1 MATYLHAISKKKRT
15 VDNISH
21 QSMYASG
28 ANPRRYVH
36 NMALEPMLG
45 HVVGTPQ
52 AATAFCRYVLSAVCS
67 KDAKNPPRIPNLES
81 EISLHK
87 FSSTSRTPPSARDFH
102 TPPPRSWIRVRP
114 AGAHSR
120 SGTYLA
126 FFSFTFSC
134 YYCQFQ
140 RLWHRLIDEASVQ
153 LCGRRTQS
161 SRTCLAAIKQISS
174 RGCSSCAAHN
184 MPLFRP
190 AACVQTD
197 GPLHQGQK
205 VKHSSSCQERAY
217 YYYIFPIRR
226 PRAHSTT
233 NMLKVIPD
241 LHYHFPRA

>member
-1 MATYLHAISKKKRT
+1 
-15 VDNISH
+15 
-21 QSMYASG
+21 MYASG
-28 ANPRRYVH
+28 ANSSRYVH
-36 NMALEPMLG
+36 NMAPEPMLE
-45 HVVGTPQ
+45 HVVRPSRRPPPFADTCCRPFAAEMPKTHRESRTWKVKSLSTNCPQ
-52 AATAFCRYVLSAVCS
+52 RLAR
-67 KDAKNPPRIPNLES
+67 PPPP
-81 EISLHK
+81 EISTHPLPAPG
-87 FSSTSRTPPSARDFH
+87 SESVPPALIPAAVRT
-102 TPPPRSWIRVRP
+102 
-114 AGAHSR
+114 
-120 SGTYLA
+120 LL

-140 RLWHRLIDEASVQ
+140 QLWHRLIDEASVQ

-184 MPLFRP
+184 MPLFRS

-217 YYYIFPIRR
+217 YYDIFPIRR
-226 PRAHSTT
+226 PRAHSAT